1 MVQSCYLLWMN
12 FLDEGARNAYLSSN
26 SRCRND
32 YINILS
38 SKKVFVNIS
47 THCNDAMSSAILKLP
62 VFEPGFPFGL
72 LSWILYWTQWALA
85 FVRFSFFFFIFFL
98 TTCSR
103 LSWSHSAFEPTLN
116 SNVISY
122 CIVFGVPVYINQLHI
137 HGNRGVVWY
146 TNQLLLGD
154 EKRAYSLSQV
164 SKRKRMCETYGWWLR
179 FLYDLSTY
187 WKWQNQRQ
195 DFCLVTP
202 CR

>member
-1 MVQSCYLLWMN
+1 MTILTSFHRRRFLSTFLHIATMPCLQPSWSYQFLSLVFLLDCFHGSCT
-12 FLDEGARNAYLSSN
+12 ELSGHW
-26 SRCRND
+26 R
-32 YINILS
+32 LFVLVS
-38 SKKVFVNIS
+38 S
-47 THCNDAMSSAILKLP
+47 
-62 VFEPGFPFGL
+62 
-72 LSWILYWTQWALA
+72 
-85 FVRFSFFFFIFFL
+85 FFIFFL

-116 SNVISY
+116 STVISY

-137 HGNRGVVWY
+137 QGNRGVVWY